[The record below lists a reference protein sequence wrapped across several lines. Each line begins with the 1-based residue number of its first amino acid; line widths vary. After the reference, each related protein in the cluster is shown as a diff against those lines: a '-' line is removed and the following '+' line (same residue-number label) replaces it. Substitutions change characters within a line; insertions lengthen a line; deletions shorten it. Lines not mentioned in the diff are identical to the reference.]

1 MKLGRIFSLSEAGSG
16 QSGLDGELRGPRW
29 VMRVTAIAVAC
40 FLIWAY
46 IFEIDQ
52 VARAPGVVLP
62 SSKIQIIQ
70 SKDGGVL
77 LSLPVEAG
85 DKVVKG
91 QVIARLIVQMRWP
104 ITKRPK
110 QGCRPGCQY
119 GSSRS
124 RDLWER
130 AYFPPKQATL
140 NSLKAKYLFFKSEK
154 PRNRNT

>member
-91 QVIARLIVQMRWP
+91 QVIARFDSTDALADYEEAKAKAAGLAANMARLEAEI
-104 ITKRPK
+104 
-110 QGCRPGCQY
+110 Y
-119 GSSRS
+119 GS
-124 RDLWER
+124 EPI
-130 AYFPPKQATL
+130 F
-140 NSLKAKYLFFKSEK
+140 
-154 PRNRNT
+154 PRNERLPSIH